1 MKKKV
6 LMMLMV
12 VGVGM
17 TWPHIGWAGII
28 PHDLPTIEALISQH
42 KKNMSAEDA
51 SNQQLAA
58 NASIKAMVKE
68 VAKKYDEVKTI
79 LDKKSND
86 ALSYIALAG
95 EMSQCVTNTVRLT
108 REYREFSNFAAKHT
122 KGKPMIAWYTFEA
135 NYKVYKELKNI
146 NKLYL
151 AVAATE
157 TGFFRATNKERMN
170 IIWTLNQS
178 ISTMRDVIQQAYM
191 WCDLMVGGY
200 VQEEHIWDILKSET
214 LQEIGEK
221 VKKEWPI

>member
-1 MKKKV
+1 M
-6 LMMLMV
+6 
-12 VGVGM
+12 
-17 TWPHIGWAGII
+17 
-28 PHDLPTIEALISQH
+28 
-42 KKNMSAEDA
+42 
-51 SNQQLAA
+51 
-58 NASIKAMVKE
+58 
-68 VAKKYDEVKTI
+68 KTI

-178 ISTMRDVIQQAYM
+178 ISNMRDVIQQAYM

-200 VQEEHIWDILKSET
+200 VQEEHIWDILKT

>member
-17 TWPHIGWAGII
+17 TWPHIGRAGII

-68 VAKKYDEVKTI
+68 VAKKYD
-79 LDKKSND
+79 
-86 ALSYIALAG
+86 
-95 EMSQCVTNTVRLT
+95 
-108 REYREFSNFAAKHT
+108 FAAKHT

-178 ISTMRDVIQQAYM
+178 ISNMRDVIQQAYM

>member
-1 MKKKV
+1 
-6 LMMLMV
+6 MV
-12 VGVGM
+12 VGVGL
-17 TWPHIGWAGII
+17 TWPHIGRAGII

-68 VAKKYDEVKTI
+68 VAKKYD
-79 LDKKSND
+79 
-86 ALSYIALAG
+86 
-95 EMSQCVTNTVRLT
+95 QCVTNTVRLT

-178 ISTMRDVIQQAYM
+178 ISNMRDVIQQAYM

>member
-1 MKKKV
+1 MKKV
-6 LMMLMV
+6 LMMIMV

-17 TWPHIGWAGII
+17 TCPQTGRAGII

-157 TGFFRATNKERMN
+157 TGFFRATNKER
-170 IIWTLNQS
+170 
-178 ISTMRDVIQQAYM
+178 QQAYM